1 MVSSCIYGAKRSDEH
16 RKERMNDTL
25 NETRKQQ
32 VLTMYR
38 QIDELDLLFTKYFT
52 ELNEFELSYQQE
64 QMLLLFKRQ
73 ETWTTTEIATKMS
86 ISKSAV
92 SQVIKVLEQRDFVVR
107 EKNPENLRESFIR
120 LGPNGLA
127 YSKQIDEIE
136 ERLAEEMFSV
146 LEDDEMKMINRSLAL
161 MIQKFK

>member
-1 MVSSCIYGAKRSDEH
+1 MKG
-16 RKERMNDTL
+16 ERRLND
-25 NETRKQQ
+25 TRKQQ
-32 VLTMYR
+32 VIEMYR

-73 ETWTTTEIATKMS
+73 DTWTTTEIATKMN

-92 SQVIKVLEQRDFVVR
+92 SQVLKVLEQREFVQK
-107 EKNPENLRESFIR
+107 EKNPDNLRESFIR
-120 LGPNGLA
+120 LGPIGME
-127 YSKQIDEIE
+127 YSKQIDAIE

-146 LEDDEMKMINRSLAL
+146 LEDDEMTMINRALSL
-161 MIQKFK
+161 MIKKFK

>member
-1 MVSSCIYGAKRSDEH
+1 M
-16 RKERMNDTL
+16 

-92 SQVIKVLEQRDFVVR
+92 SQVLKVLEQRDFVVR

-127 YSKQIDEIE
+127 YSKQIDAIE